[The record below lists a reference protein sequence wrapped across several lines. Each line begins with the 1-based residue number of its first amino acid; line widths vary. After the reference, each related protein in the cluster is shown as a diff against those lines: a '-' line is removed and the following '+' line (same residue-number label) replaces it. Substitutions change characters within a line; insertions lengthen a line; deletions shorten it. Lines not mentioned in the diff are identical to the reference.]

1 MGSLAVPVES
11 NFQSAGFQ
19 VGHSVTFVALK
30 QKSGQRRRRKAG
42 IAGRNAKKEHFLS
55 AWKNARAED
64 IWKNFAQ
71 PRAAGKNELPRR
83 NVLAMIR
90 CDVLHA
96 AQSRWPAHLCGPI
109 FHAMLNR
116 ILYNGRDRAPRH
128 QRAALCFEKPG
139 RNASKTNLGKLLFKR
154 PNIHLF
160 ERHTA
165 SRECRGRLPEA
176 RIVAAREPQN
186 TGLMKKAL
194 LLPCGK

>member
-11 NFQSAGFQ
+11 NFQSAAFQ

-96 AQSRWPAHLCGPI
+96 AQSRWPEHLCVSI

-116 ILYNGRDRAPRH
+116 ILYTGRNPPPRH
-128 QRAALCFEKPG
+128 QRAPMPFEKPPPP
-139 RNASKTNLGKLLFKR
+139 APHTNLG
-154 PNIHLF
+154 N
-160 ERHTA
+160 
-165 SRECRGRLPEA
+165 
-176 RIVAAREPQN
+176 
-186 TGLMKKAL
+186 
-194 LLPCGK
+194 

>member
-11 NFQSAGFQ
+11 NFQSAAFQ

-55 AWKNARAED
+55 AWKNARAEG

-96 AQSRWPAHLCGPI
+96 APSRRPEPRGISILRGR
-109 FHAMLNR
+109 LKR
-116 ILYNGRDRAPRH
+116 IPYNLRERPPRH
-128 QRAALCFEKPG
+128 QRPPIRFA
-139 RNASKTNLGKLLFKR
+139 
-154 PNIHLF
+154 
-160 ERHTA
+160 
-165 SRECRGRLPEA
+165 
-176 RIVAAREPQN
+176 
-186 TGLMKKAL
+186 
-194 LLPCGK
+194 